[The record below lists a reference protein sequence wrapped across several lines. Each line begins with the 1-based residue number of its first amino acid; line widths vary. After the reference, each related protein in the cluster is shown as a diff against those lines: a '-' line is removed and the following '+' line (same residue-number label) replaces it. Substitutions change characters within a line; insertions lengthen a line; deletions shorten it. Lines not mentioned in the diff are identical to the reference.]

1 MGQSLTDRGPDRV
14 AQERQ
19 QLKQCLRAPVIAGAV
34 LMLVWFGGLGGW
46 AATAPLAGAAIAPG
60 VISPDGSRRT
70 VQHFEGGIIRDLLV
84 TDGSAVTAGDPLVVL
99 EDVGARAAR
108 DARMGRYRI
117 LGAIEARLVAE
128 AERADAIDFPRELV
142 SAADGDPE
150 IAEAI
155 SDQISRFDVR
165 RRTHEG
171 RKAILRQRVAQLQE
185 QIAGLEAQ
193 IESQDRQ
200 LDLVRH
206 EIDNVDHLI
215 NQGLERLPRLL
226 ALQRAEA
233 EISGQRAA
241 NQGAIAQ
248 ARQAIGETEL
258 EILDLDAQ
266 REDEVTDELAQ
277 VRAEL
282 AEVEEGLRASEDV
295 LARTVVAAPVS
306 GTVVGMR
313 FRTRGGVIG
322 AGEPILDIVPA
333 EEDLLI
339 EARVAPTDID
349 SVAAGQAAQVHLTA
363 YRQRTMPRIE
373 GRVRHVSADRI
384 MDEGTGQPYFLA
396 RVEVDRQQLNAV
408 APDVQLVPGMPA
420 EVLILTGERTALA
433 YLMDP
438 FINTIR
444 RAMREQ

>member
-1 MGQSLTDRGPDRV
+1 
-14 AQERQ
+14 
-19 QLKQCLRAPVIAGAV
+19 
-34 LMLVWFGGLGGW
+34 MLLWFGGLGGG

-60 VISPDGSRRT
+60 LVCPDGSRRT
-70 VQHFEGGIIRDLLV
+70 VQLFEGGIIRDLLV
-84 TDGSAVTAGDPLVVL
+84 TNGSAVTAGDPLVVL

-108 DARMGRYRI
+108 DARMGRYRV

-128 AERADAIDFPRELV
+128 ADDADVIDFPRELI

-165 RRTHEG
+165 RRTHDG
-171 RKAILRQRVAQLQE
+171 RRAILRQRVAQLQE

-193 IESQDRQ
+193 IENQDRQ
-200 LDLVRH
+200 LD
-206 EIDNVDHLI
+206 
-215 NQGLERLPRLL
+215 
-226 ALQRAEA
+226 
-233 EISGQRAA
+233 
-241 NQGAIAQ
+241 
-248 ARQAIGETEL
+248 
-258 EILDLDAQ
+258 
-266 REDEVTDELAQ
+266 
-277 VRAEL
+277 
-282 AEVEEGLRASEDV
+282 

-306 GTVVGMR
+306 GTVVGIR
-313 FRTRGGVIG
+313 FRTRGGVTG

-339 EARVAPTDID
+339 EARVSPTDID

-363 YRQRTMPRIE
+363 YRQRTMRRIE

-384 MDEGTGQPYFLA
+384 MDEGTSQPYFLA
-396 RVEVDRQQLNAV
+396 RVEVDRQQLTAV
-408 APDVQLVPGMPA
+408 GPDVQLVPGMPA
-420 EVLILTGERTALA
+420 EVLILTGELIALA